1 MDNCFTYK
9 ISNHYVLYQKWVVNQ
24 LYLKKKKKN
33 TLVTTIQA
41 KKLYFSI
48 HTRTPSLCL
57 FQTSPASLLPKAF
70 TVPIIILLMLL
81 EFLHCFCP
89 PSVPLRLRRLG
100 FYSSCRF
107 STLFR
112 GFIRFRVKNFED
124 IFGILVEP
132 QSWIGLLNSS
142 QGAG

>member
-1 MDNCFTYK
+1 MSCK
-9 ISNHYVLYQKWVVNQ
+9 SPIPK
-24 LYLKKKKKN
+24 KKKKKN

-57 FQTSPASLLPKAF
+57 FQTSPTSLLPKAL
-70 TVPIIILLMLL
+70 TVPIIIFLTLL

-89 PSVPLRLRRLG
+89 LSVPLRLCRLR

-112 GFIRFRVKNFED
+112 GFIRFRVKNFEE
-124 IFGILVEP
+124 IFGILGILEILGIDVHFH
-132 QSWIGLLNSS
+132 
-142 QGAG
+142 